1 MHMHTTPDR
10 HIYASHWQF
19 VRSYRPRRTALG
31 YLAAVVTLAVT
42 ALVVWLIVTDPVALL
57 TTVAIVALWL
67 MVMGARR

>member
-1 MHMHTTPDR
+1 MNHHITPHR
-10 HIYASHWQF
+10 IYASDWEF

-31 YLAAVVTLAVT
+31 YLGAIVALAVT

-67 MVMGARR
+67 MAMGARR